1 MRRPESVSPT
11 VHRSILLGASLLCI
25 VVAAVLLHLASV
37 ATEPS
42 VVRRCAVYAGCVG
55 NAFLCGLVWVGTGW
69 WRLAGIGLMA
79 PTMWL
84 VLGAHEQAMRLAE

>member
-1 MRRPESVSPT
+1 M
-11 VHRSILLGASLLCI
+11 HRSILLGSSLVCI
-25 VVAAVLLHLASV
+25 VVAAALLHFSAG
-37 ATEPS
+37 ANEPL
-42 VVRRCAVYAGCVG
+42 VVRRCAIYAGCVG

-84 VLGAHEQAMRLAE
+84 VLGAHEQSMRLAE